1 MNKTWCSESRYVTY
15 PKIRYVAQRIIHG
28 VTKTYATRPVKK
40 ILSIWIVR
48 NRLSFIWLKSPEF
61 PDIRR
66 LRQYYI
72 CIITM
77 GPFHW
82 HGITLIPLWISNY
95 NHYKMWYETYPLQNL
110 NVPTI
115 EVPEW
120 ISNFTQHFIVDSW
133 WHHIRCPRPYAK
145 EYCKHQ
151 AMTPSTQVHGARHF
165 ENDAV
170 ALVLSQRHVVFAA
183 QSNVFAKSRGG
194 FRCVTFYSDIA
205 LRHVYATTL
214 RNFRNVT

>member
-15 PKIRYVAQRIIHG
+15 RKIRYVAQRIIHG
-28 VTKTYATRPVKK
+28 VTKNYATLREKYRTISGNITIVQSKK

-48 NRLSFIWLKSPEF
+48 NRLSLIWLESSEF
-61 PDIRR
+61 PDIRKF
-66 LRQYYI
+66 RQYYI

-95 NHYKMWYETYPLQNL
+95 NHYKMWYETYPFQNL

-120 ISNFTQHFIVDSW
+120 ISNFTQHFVVDFW
-133 WHHIRCPRPYAK
+133 WRHIRCPRPYAK
-145 EYCKHQ
+145 EYCRHQ
-151 AMTPSTQVHGARHF
+151 AMTP
-165 ENDAV
+165 
-170 ALVLSQRHVVFAA
+170 
-183 QSNVFAKSRGG
+183 
-194 FRCVTFYSDIA
+194 
-205 LRHVYATTL
+205 
-214 RNFRNVT
+214 